1 MLRPADNFSL
11 PAAALKLCG
20 SFCVGPLDGLLTP
33 VLRRMTTGGQAG
45 LAPATAD
52 PDSIEDLP
60 VVVVPFL
67 VDAIVFL
74 PFIRVGREC
83 SIEVP
88 RFFGPVHP
96 EILHKTPILLTG

>member
-20 SFCVGPLDGLLTP
+20 SFCEGPLDGLLTP
-33 VLRRMTTGGQAG
+33 VLRRMPTGGQAG

-74 PFIRVGREC
+74 PFIRVGRGC

-88 RFFGPVHP
+88 RFFWSCASRNSP
-96 EILHKTPILLTG
+96 